1 MTPINNKKKNLNFL
15 DFRFVGLVGSI
26 LLIVSEFLPWFSGFS
41 LFDAYILYTIT
52 AVEESFI
59 FLFPLISGIICLV
72 ASLLIIYNLEYKIN
86 SVIITFIGLGFLTLF
101 LVDFVPGELFYL
113 SKNLSKAGIGFYL
126 CITGFMIM
134 VINIMLILI
143 TKE

>member
-1 MTPINNKKKNLNFL
+1 MTPINYKEKNWNFL

-101 LVDFVPGELFYL
+101 LVDFIPGELFYL
-113 SKNLSKAGIGFYL
+113 SKAGIGIGFYL
-126 CITGFMIM
+126 CIAGFMIM
-134 VINIMLILI
+134 IISIMLILI
-143 TKE
+143 AKE

>member
-1 MTPINNKKKNLNFL
+1 MTPINNKEKNLNFL

-59 FLFPLISGIICLV
+59 FLFPLISGIICLI

-113 SKNLSKAGIGFYL
+113 SKAGIGIGFYL

-134 VINIMLILI
+134 IINIMLILI

>member
-1 MTPINNKKKNLNFL
+1 MTPINNKEKNLNFL

-59 FLFPLISGIICLV
+59 FLFPLISGIICLI

-113 SKNLSKAGIGFYL
+113 SKAGIGFYL
-126 CITGFMIM
+126 CIIGFMIM

>member
-1 MTPINNKKKNLNFL
+1 MTPINNKEKNWNFL
-15 DFRFVGLVGSI
+15 DFRLVGLVGSI

-101 LVDFVPGELFYL
+101 LVDFIPGELFYL
-113 SKNLSKAGIGFYL
+113 SKAGVGIGFYL
-126 CITGFMIM
+126 CIAGFMIM
-134 VINIMLILI
+134 IINIILILI